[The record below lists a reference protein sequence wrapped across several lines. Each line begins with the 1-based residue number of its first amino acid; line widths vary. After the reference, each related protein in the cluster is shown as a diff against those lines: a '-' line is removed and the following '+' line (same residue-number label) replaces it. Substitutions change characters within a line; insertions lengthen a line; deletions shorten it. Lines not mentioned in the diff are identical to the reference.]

1 MRFAAILA
9 ATALT
14 LPLAHT
20 ASAGTAGVERP
31 TLLAQAGQPDW
42 PPNIGPRRG
51 NGEGEKKREQNRERP
66 KLGQPGPPPQKAPQ
80 PQANKP
86 QRPPQ
91 GPGPMQPA
99 PPAPRA
105 ERPQQ
110 PPKQAPQRQAE
121 PPRKSAPQPAPKR
134 AEPARPERP
143 AAAPPRGE
151 GPSRQADPRRE
162 KAGPGAEF
170 LHRQKEQANE
180 RRKRPAEAPA
190 KAPVPPKPEATPPKR
205 NVQQRPEAEPR
216 GEAAASQT
224 PQLGIAGEREDPR
237 VRELRQK
244 LHQQR
249 REAVRQADRPD
260 RDEARRRGRDGRERP
275 VEDDRRDRRGPPRGA
290 AGFMLPFASGD
301 IVQDSGDRVI
311 VRRNG
316 QLLIRSDSETD
327 RLLRRARDVSVD
339 ELGGGRTRTIVTR
352 PDGIRVITERDY
364 DGEII
369 RRVRQYPDGNQVV
382 LIDERGYDR
391 RDREYEPGY
400 FERSLPPLDLQ
411 MPQDRYIVEMQR
423 ASERELEDAL
433 MAPPVEGVERIYT
446 LEEVRDS
453 SRLRDK
459 LRRVDLDA
467 ITFDTGSA
475 AISRSQ
481 IGELSAIGQ
490 AIEDVLSR
498 NPNEIFLVE
507 GHTDA
512 VGSDVS
518 NLALSDRRAES
529 VAIVLSENFDIPPE
543 NLVTQGYG
551 EQYLKVPTETAE
563 RSNRRVAVRR
573 ITPLIQSTSR

>member
-1 MRFAAILA
+1 M
-9 ATALT
+9 
-14 LPLAHT
+14 
-20 ASAGTAGVERP
+20 
-31 TLLAQAGQPDW
+31 
-42 PPNIGPRRG
+42 
-51 NGEGEKKREQNRERP
+51 
-66 KLGQPGPPPQKAPQ
+66 
-80 PQANKP
+80 
-86 QRPPQ
+86 
-91 GPGPMQPA
+91 
-99 PPAPRA
+99 
-105 ERPQQ
+105 
-110 PPKQAPQRQAE
+110 
-121 PPRKSAPQPAPKR
+121 
-134 AEPARPERP
+134 
-143 AAAPPRGE
+143 
-151 GPSRQADPRRE
+151 
-162 KAGPGAEF
+162 
-170 LHRQKEQANE
+170 
-180 RRKRPAEAPA
+180 
-190 KAPVPPKPEATPPKR
+190 
-205 NVQQRPEAEPR
+205 
-216 GEAAASQT
+216 
-224 PQLGIAGEREDPR
+224 
-237 VRELRQK
+237 RELRQK

-249 REAVRQADRPD
+249 RDAVRQADRPD
-260 RDEARRRGRDGRERP
+260 REDARRRGQDGREWSG
-275 VEDDRRDRRGPPRGA
+275 EDDRRDRRGPPRGA
-290 AGFMLPFASGD
+290 GGFMLPFASGD
-301 IVQDSGDRVI
+301 VVQDSGDRVI

-352 PDGIRVITERDY
+352 SDGIRVITERDY

-369 RRVRQYPDGNQVV
+369 RRVRQYPDGDQVV
-382 LIDERGYDR
+382 LIDERGYDHS
-391 RDREYEPGY
+391 DRAYEPGY

-423 ASERELEDAL
+423 ASEGELEDTL
-433 MAPPVEGVERIYT
+433 MAPPVESVERVYT

-481 IGELSAIGQ
+481 IGQLSAIGQ
-490 AIEDVLSR
+490 AIEDVVSR

-512 VGSDVS
+512 IGSDVS

-563 RSNRRVAVRR
+563 RANRRVAVRR

>member
-1 MRFAAILA
+1 
-9 ATALT
+9 
-14 LPLAHT
+14 
-20 ASAGTAGVERP
+20 
-31 TLLAQAGQPDW
+31 
-42 PPNIGPRRG
+42 
-51 NGEGEKKREQNRERP
+51 
-66 KLGQPGPPPQKAPQ
+66 
-80 PQANKP
+80 
-86 QRPPQ
+86 
-91 GPGPMQPA
+91 
-99 PPAPRA
+99 
-105 ERPQQ
+105 
-110 PPKQAPQRQAE
+110 
-121 PPRKSAPQPAPKR
+121 
-134 AEPARPERP
+134 
-143 AAAPPRGE
+143 
-151 GPSRQADPRRE
+151 
-162 KAGPGAEF
+162 
-170 LHRQKEQANE
+170 
-180 RRKRPAEAPA
+180 
-190 KAPVPPKPEATPPKR
+190 
-205 NVQQRPEAEPR
+205 
-216 GEAAASQT
+216 
-224 PQLGIAGEREDPR
+224 
-237 VRELRQK
+237 
-244 LHQQR
+244 
-249 REAVRQADRPD
+249 
-260 RDEARRRGRDGRERP
+260 
-275 VEDDRRDRRGPPRGA
+275 
-290 AGFMLPFASGD
+290 MLPFATGD
-301 IVQDSGDRVI
+301 VVQDSGDRVI

-352 PDGIRVITERDY
+352 PDGVRVITERDY

-369 RRVRQYPDGNQVV
+369 RRVRQYPDGDQVV

-411 MPQDRYIVEMQR
+411 MPRDRYIVEMQR
-423 ASERELEDAL
+423 ASERDLEDAL
-433 MAPPVEGVERIYT
+433 MAPPVENVERVYT

-459 LRRVDLDA
+459 LRRVDLDS

-475 AISRSQ
+475 AITRSQ
-481 IGELSAIGQ
+481 IGQLSAIGQ

-551 EQYLKVPTETAE
+551 EQYLKVPTEAAE
-563 RSNRRVAVRR
+563 RANRRVAVRR